1 MTELQVIDWISK
13 MAKNVAK
20 ERKLTP
26 AQKTIFDSRLKTMA
40 EIKAKIKRIDYFGG
54 VETLIAKASLVT
66 QKESLFPVSELE
78 NTNS

>member
-1 MTELQVIDWISK
+1 MTESQVIDWISK

-26 AQKTIFDSRLKTMA
+26 SQKTIFDSRLKTMT

-54 VETLIAKASLVT
+54 VETLIAKASLAT
-66 QKESLFPVSELE
+66 QKESLFPVNELE